1 MAFVTYDVRLGDLK
15 LYPLEALKVRIR
27 APFAKPRTA
36 LGAAQAAPNKVA
48 HDNNVIFIQNA
59 ATLAQ
64 YPQPIPNTVHYVFID
79 QYLKFEPH
87 RTLLTL

>member
-1 MAFVTYDVRLGDLK
+1 MAFLTYDVRFRDLK
-15 LYPLEALKVRIR
+15 LYPLEALKVGIGV
-27 APFAKPRTA
+27 PVAKPRTA
-36 LGAAQAAPNKVA
+36 LGTAQAAPNTVA

-79 QYLKFEPH
+79 
-87 RTLLTL
+87 